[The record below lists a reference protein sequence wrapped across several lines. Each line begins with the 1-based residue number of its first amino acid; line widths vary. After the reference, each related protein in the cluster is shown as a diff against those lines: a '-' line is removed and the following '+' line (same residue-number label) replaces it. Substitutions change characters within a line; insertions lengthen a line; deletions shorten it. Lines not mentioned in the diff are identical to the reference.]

1 MSKTAREERLLSWI
15 HAGRLLVSQPPIIRY
30 SVFVLIV
37 LLCLTTADSF
47 AQVIDSLTSP
57 APASVYN
64 NGTVDVQEDNFKIFL
79 IIFGSCVVAA
89 AFMTAI
95 AVGCLVAIILAVVIV
110 LAICGITSASLA
122 AGFVRRS
129 WTSGLKTFLCLS
141 TITISTAGGIP
152 VAWMISILT
161 QRPLSIAATVV
172 IGLTGGMI
180 GGVFLYW
187 LLVILGR
194 EARYYF
200 NRLMA

>member
-1 MSKTAREERLLSWI
+1 M
-15 HAGRLLVSQPPIIRY
+15 LVSQPPVIRY
-30 SVFVLIV
+30 SVFFLIV

-47 AQVIDSLTSP
+47 AQVIDSLT

-95 AVGCLVAIILAVVIV
+95 AVGCLVAIILAVVTV

-122 AGFVRRS
+122 AGFVRGS
-129 WTSGLKTFLCLS
+129 WASGLKTFLCLS